1 MLCQQCLAKSRE
13 DVRFGVQ
20 DELGASH
27 FWCLFVDGRLNI
39 SCCMRVAGLW
49 VVVVCRGWALVCLMD
64 LRKGKALLG
73 LVEAGTN
80 SKSRDLEA

>member
-1 MLCQQCLAKSRE
+1 
-13 DVRFGVQ
+13 
-20 DELGASH
+20 
-27 FWCLFVDGRLNI
+27 
-39 SCCMRVAGLW
+39 MRVAGLW

-80 SKSRDLEA
+80 SKSRGPRGLDQLLKAPRVVLAIVMAGLGPEVPEKRERL